1 MFLMHEM
8 VHVYQQRTR
17 DGRLF
22 PTELEDPEE
31 IVCRRAVLEG
41 HAEYVTRRAAEYLG
55 VSEFT
60 LQVHSQL
67 HQATSSVA
75 SVMQTTRDDVL
86 SASESG
92 RLPRPEELQERVMV
106 TEGGRQRPVS
116 KQRALVKT
124 MTSRALKGDSRAIA
138 LLADLAMRLLPQDD
152 ETTAAKPLS
161 ADDQAILEDFDLR
174 LREDDGPAE
183 EEES

>member
-1 MFLMHEM
+1 MQDDYDIGYKKPPRQNQFQKGQSGNPKGRPKGSKNL
-8 VHVYQQRTR
+8 RT
-17 DGRLF
+17 D
-22 PTELEDPEE
+22 
-31 IVCRRAVLEG
+31 
-41 HAEYVTRRAAEYLG
+41 
-55 VSEFT
+55 
-60 LQVHSQL
+60 LQ
-67 HQATSSVA
+67 
-75 SVMQTTRDDVL
+75 
-86 SASESG
+86 
-92 RLPRPEELQERVMV
+92 EELQEKVML

-161 ADDQAILEDFDLR
+161 ADDRAILEDFDLR

>member
-1 MFLMHEM
+1 MQDDYDIGYKKPPRQNQFQKGQSGNPNGRPRGSRNL
-8 VHVYQQRTR
+8 RT
-17 DGRLF
+17 D
-22 PTELEDPEE
+22 
-31 IVCRRAVLEG
+31 
-41 HAEYVTRRAAEYLG
+41 
-55 VSEFT
+55 
-60 LQVHSQL
+60 LQ
-67 HQATSSVA
+67 
-75 SVMQTTRDDVL
+75 
-86 SASESG
+86 
-92 RLPRPEELQERVMV
+92 EELQEKVMV
-106 TEGGRQRPVS
+106 TESGRQRPVS

-152 ETTAAKPLS
+152 EAPAARPLS

>member
-1 MFLMHEM
+1 MQDDYDIGYKKPPKQNQFQKGQSGNPKGRPKGSKNL
-8 VHVYQQRTR
+8 RT
-17 DGRLF
+17 D
-22 PTELEDPEE
+22 
-31 IVCRRAVLEG
+31 
-41 HAEYVTRRAAEYLG
+41 
-55 VSEFT
+55 
-60 LQVHSQL
+60 LQ
-67 HQATSSVA
+67 
-75 SVMQTTRDDVL
+75 
-86 SASESG
+86 
-92 RLPRPEELQERVMV
+92 EELQEKVMV

>member
-1 MFLMHEM
+1 MQDDYDIGYKKPPRQNQFQKGQSGNPKGRPRGSKNL
-8 VHVYQQRTR
+8 RT
-17 DGRLF
+17 D
-22 PTELEDPEE
+22 
-31 IVCRRAVLEG
+31 
-41 HAEYVTRRAAEYLG
+41 
-55 VSEFT
+55 
-60 LQVHSQL
+60 LQ
-67 HQATSSVA
+67 
-75 SVMQTTRDDVL
+75 
-86 SASESG
+86 
-92 RLPRPEELQERVMV
+92 EELQEKVMV

-161 ADDQAILEDFDLR
+161 ADDRAILEDFDLR